1 MFARVRY
8 PRLRLAMEHNHKAFV
23 GHMYCQQM
31 LRQEWHGGVP
41 WLGKGLKYKIL
52 YVIYLL
58 VLTPFFIAHWSFT
71 QVGKDIQKLRKS
83 TSSLPASLT
92 DDQNGGI
99 FSGYLKYCAE
109 AKRFTILFLPVG
121 AVIVV

>member
-1 MFARVRY
+1 
-8 PRLRLAMEHNHKAFV
+8 MEHNHKAFV

-58 VLTPFFIAHWSFT
+58 VLTPIFIAHWSFT
-71 QVGKDIQKLRKS
+71 QVGKDIQKLRKP
-83 TSSLPASLT
+83 TSSLT
-92 DDQNGGI
+92 DEQNGIKGI
-99 FSGYLKYCAE
+99 FSGYLRYCAE
-109 AKRFTILFLPVG
+109 AKRFTNGTV
-121 AVIVV
+121 